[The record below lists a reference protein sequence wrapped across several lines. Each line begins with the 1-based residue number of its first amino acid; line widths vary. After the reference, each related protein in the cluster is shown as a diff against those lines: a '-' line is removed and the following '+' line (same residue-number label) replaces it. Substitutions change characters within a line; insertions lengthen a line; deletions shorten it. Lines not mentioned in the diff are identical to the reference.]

1 MDYKEIEQMTAEEF
15 YEYTEGV
22 GGPIETIEGPGVFAV
37 LFDEPEHW
45 KLMWRNG
52 KAHYV
57 RVRPTSGL

>member
-1 MDYKEIEQMTAEEF
+1 MTAEEF